1 MLYFGFLEINYAWSV
16 YPSIWLEQT
25 QQVCDCEVYEFQTYI
40 SLAIDQLF
48 QMHLNLENS
57 ESSSTPAFVVVI
69 GLVGII
75 VSTLANIISME
86 EMYPLF
92 VKSVSTEIKT
102 TASSSG
108 WIVFLSHLPTSVAM
122 SWFSDFCILTYGIWT
137 GDVLI
142 GLYGFLNSLVVF
154 TSILLIQNQVGVH
167 RNNHAD
173 TRTQH
178 LPQHFIP

>member
-1 MLYFGFLEINYAWSV
+1 
-16 YPSIWLEQT
+16 
-25 QQVCDCEVYEFQTYI
+25 
-40 SLAIDQLF
+40 
-48 QMHLNLENS
+48 MHLNLESN
-57 ESSSTPAFVVVI
+57 ESTSVPAFVVVI

-92 VKSVSTEIKT
+92 VKSVSTEVKT
-102 TASSSG
+102 AQSSSG

-122 SWFSDFCILTYGIWT
+122 SWFSDFCILTYGVWT

-167 RNNHAD
+167 ANNNAEA
-173 TRTQH
+173 RTQK
-178 LPQHFIP
+178 LPYHSTP